1 MAAPTRAA
9 ARSVF
14 SFPARGAAPARV
26 SAAVP
31 RTAAGEALGA
41 VARHWR
47 CLNCVDLMP
56 ADHLKNLLGLRRR
69 FRWWHWTLLGMVVF
83 CLVVLVV
90 RQPLTRYATHRAL
103 SSVPGWEADA
113 DDAHISFFPLVYTV
127 TQLHLVPVDRTL
139 PIFYVERLD
148 TGVFWG
154 DLLRGRL
161 NAWANLEHL
170 KMTFFLIPIVIP
182 DIAAMLRQVMPL
194 AIERMQL
201 KDGEITVALRH
212 TRSEDPVKPEGNGPQ
227 LWFHDIEAT
236 VEGLATRAELEH
248 HATTLALRG
257 TMAHSG
263 TVSAFV
269 TVDLLSPEAITFS
282 GQLQLVGLNLS
293 DLDSVLEAAGL
304 KIAGTFDM
312 LARFGCDHGK
322 LTGALQPVLKNGKV
336 QAIGPDLGKKLE
348 ATLADTGVEVLSD
361 RVPGRNALS
370 TIVPVHGNLNR
381 PKLDVWTAISGVL
394 RNAFVVGLRESLQQL
409 PAPASGGG
417 PSTVV
422 APPQKE
428 K

>member
-1 MAAPTRAA
+1 MA
-9 ARSVF
+9 SN
-14 SFPARGAAPARV
+14 
-26 SAAVP
+26 
-31 RTAAGEALGA
+31 ALKGFF
-41 VARHWR
+41 
-47 CLNCVDLMP
+47 
-56 ADHLKNLLGLRRR
+56 LGLRSL
-69 FRWWHWTLLGMVVF
+69 RWWHWTLLGVALLW
-83 CLVVLVV
+83 LVVLVV
-90 RQPLTRYATHRAL
+90 RQPLTRYATHRVL

-113 DDAHISFFPLVYTV
+113 GEAHLSFFPLVYTV
-127 TQLHLVPVDRTL
+127 TRVHLVPEDRTL
-139 PIFYVERLD
+139 PIFYIERLD

-161 NAWANLEHL
+161 NGWANLEHL

-182 DIAAMLRQVMPL
+182 DIAAVLSQIMPL

-212 TRSEDPVKPEGNGPQ
+212 TRSEDPTKPEGNGPQ
-227 LWFHDIEAT
+227 LWFHDLEAT
-236 VEGLATRAELEH
+236 AEGLATRPELEH
-248 HATTLALRG
+248 HATTLALRA

-282 GQLQLVGLNLS
+282 GQLQLLALRLS
-293 DLDSVLEAAGL
+293 DLDAVLEPAGL
-304 KIAGTFDM
+304 KIGGTFDL

-322 LTGALQPVLKNGKV
+322 LTGALQPVLKNGSV

-348 ATLADTGVEVLSD
+348 AVLADTGVEVLSD

-370 TIVPVHGNLNR
+370 TIVPIHGNLNR

-409 PAPASGGG
+409 PAPTNEGGASAA
-417 PSTVV
+417 V
-422 APPQKE
+422 ASPPKE

>member
-1 MAAPTRAA
+1 MPLSHVKRL
-9 ARSVF
+9 F
-14 SFPARGAAPARV
+14 HP
-26 SAAVP
+26 
-31 RTAAGEALGA
+31 L
-41 VARHWR
+41 RH
-47 CLNCVDLMP
+47 L
-56 ADHLKNLLGLRRR
+56 
-69 FRWWHWTLLGMVVF
+69 RWWHWTLLGLALA

-103 SSVPGWEADA
+103 YSIPGWEADA
-113 DDAHISFFPLVYTV
+113 ADAHISFFPLVYTV
-127 TQLHLVPVDRTL
+127 TQVHLVPVDKTL

-148 TGVFWG
+148 TGIFWG
-154 DLLRGRL
+154 DLLHFRL
-161 NAWANLEHL
+161 NAWANLAHL

-182 DIAAMLRQVMPL
+182 DIAAMLQQVMPI

-212 TRSEDPVKPEGNGPQ
+212 SRSDDPEKPEGDGPQ
-227 LWFHDIEAT
+227 LWFHNIEAT
-236 VEGLATRAELEH
+236 AEGLATRPELEH
-248 HATTLALRG
+248 HATTLAIRG

-269 TVDLLSPEAITFS
+269 TVDLLSPEAITFT
-282 GQLQLVGLNLS
+282 GQLQLVGLHLS
-293 DLDSVLEAAGL
+293 DLDSVLASTGL
-304 KIAGTFDM
+304 KMTGTFDM

-322 LTGALQPVLKNGKV
+322 LTGGLQPVLKNGNI

-370 TIVPVHGNLNR
+370 TIIPIHGNLNR
-381 PKLDVWTAISGVL
+381 PKLDAWTAITGVL

-409 PAPASGGG
+409 APAAGASGTSTPGAPAP
-417 PSTVV
+417 
-422 APPQKE
+422 KD